1 MVQSEITMMSKG
13 PIYDMGLISAG
24 RIFNEYFGSG
34 LSSIVFQ
41 EIRESKALA
50 YSARSY
56 FSTPKKLTQSHYV
69 TAYLGTQVDK
79 LGEATIAIL
88 ELMNNMPEVGGQF
101 NDAKIAAL
109 KKIETSRTKR
119 SRLFWDYLQA
129 KELNIEYDINKKT
142 YPEIGQ
148 MTLGDLKTFFN
159 DNIKDRKYT
168 FLVIGNKDLV
178 EHESLKKLGEYKELT
193 LEEVFG
199 Y

>member
-13 PIYDMGLISAG
+13 KVFDIDLIAPG

-50 YSARSY
+50 YSARAY
-56 FSTPKKLTQSHYV
+56 FSTPSKLEKSHYV

-79 LGEATIAIL
+79 LEEATKSIL
-88 ELMNNMPEVGGQF
+88 DLMNNMPKAYGQF
-101 NDAKIAAL
+101 QDAKTAAL

-119 SRLFWDYLQA
+119 SRLFWNFLKA
-129 KELNIEYDINKKT
+129 KELNIDYDINESIYNKIEKMS
-142 YPEIGQ
+142 IN
-148 MTLGDLKTFFN
+148 DLDNFFN
-159 DNIKDRKYT
+159 QNIKDRYYT
-168 FLVIGNKDLV
+168 FLVIGNKDLLNI
-178 EHESLKKLGEYKELT
+178 ETLQNLGDYQELSLEQ
-193 LEEVFG
+193 VFG